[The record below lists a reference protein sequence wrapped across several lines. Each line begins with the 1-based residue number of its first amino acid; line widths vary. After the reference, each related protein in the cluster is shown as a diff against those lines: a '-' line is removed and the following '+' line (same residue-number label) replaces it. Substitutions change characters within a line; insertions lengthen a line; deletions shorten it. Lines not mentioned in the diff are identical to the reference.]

1 MARAVGDEPDSER
14 RQRPGQRQCP
24 GKNSNLCIVQVQ
36 IRLGERHE
44 EVERVAVEKHDP
56 EIEAQQC
63 NEQELITLT
72 DGGFRHSRCVGLCH
86 MYATMHDWKRMYRAL
101 WRIRLFEGQ
110 VRKYAAAGEVPG
122 FPHLSTGQEAVAV
135 GVCEH
140 LTRED
145 VLFTSHRGHGHVLA
159 KGSDMRA
166 VFAEIIG
173 RESGLCRGRGGSMH
187 LVDVTNGTL
196 GATGVV
202 GGNLPLAAGAAWAAQ
217 TKDNTTISVVFF
229 GDGATGAGVFHE
241 TLNLAV
247 LWKLPILF
255 VCENNGYAEFTSRE
269 EHSNVRQAS
278 AFATPYGMPAS
289 TIDGNDLPT
298 VYDAAG
304 NAIADLRRG
313 SGPYFLECMTHRMA
327 GHFVGDAQNY
337 RSKEELAALED
348 KCPIERLKR
357 RLIQQGTTESEL
369 IALSDEAREEVLQAV
384 ALALSDPRPD
394 AATVLEFVYSAPCLA
409 GKPGRVP

>member
-1 MARAVGDEPDSER
+1 
-14 RQRPGQRQCP
+14 
-24 GKNSNLCIVQVQ
+24 
-36 IRLGERHE
+36 
-44 EVERVAVEKHDP
+44 
-56 EIEAQQC
+56 
-63 NEQELITLT
+63 
-72 DGGFRHSRCVGLCH
+72 
-86 MYATMHDWKRMYRAL
+86 MYTTVNDWKRMYRAL

-110 VRKYAAAGEVPG
+110 VQRLAAAGEVPG

-135 GVCEH
+135 GVCER

-173 RESGLCRGRGGSMH
+173 RDSGLCHGRGGSMH

-217 TKDNTTISVVFF
+217 AKDNTTISVVFF

-278 AFATPYGMPAS
+278 AFATPYGMPAI

-298 VYDAAG
+298 IYAAAG
-304 NAIADLRRG
+304 NAIAGVRSG

-337 RSKEELAALED
+337 RSKEELAAMKD

-357 RLIQQGTTESEL
+357 HLIEQGATESEL
-369 IALSDEAREEVLQAV
+369 VTLREEAREEVLQAV
-384 ALALSDPRPD
+384 ALARADPRPD
-394 AATVLEFVYSAPCLA
+394 PATVLEFVYSAPCLA
-409 GKPGRVP
+409 GKPGQLS

>member
-1 MARAVGDEPDSER
+1 
-14 RQRPGQRQCP
+14 
-24 GKNSNLCIVQVQ
+24 
-36 IRLGERHE
+36 
-44 EVERVAVEKHDP
+44 
-56 EIEAQQC
+56 
-63 NEQELITLT
+63 
-72 DGGFRHSRCVGLCH
+72 
-86 MYATMHDWKRMYRAL
+86 MYTTVNDWKRMYRAL

-110 VRKYAAAGEVPG
+110 VQRLAAAGEVPG

-173 RESGLCRGRGGSMH
+173 RDSGLCHGRGGSMH

-217 TKDNTTISVVFF
+217 AKDNTTISVVFF

-278 AFATPYGMPAS
+278 AFATPYGMPAI

-298 VYDAAG
+298 IYAAAG
-304 NAIADLRRG
+304 NAIAGVRSG

-337 RSKEELAALED
+337 RSKEELAAMKD

-357 RLIQQGTTESEL
+357 HLIEQGATESEL
-369 IALSDEAREEVLQAV
+369 VTLREEAREEVLQAV
-384 ALALSDPRPD
+384 ALARADPRPD
-394 AATVLEFVYSAPCLA
+394 PATVLEFVYSAPCLA
-409 GKPGRVP
+409 GKPGQLS

>member
-1 MARAVGDEPDSER
+1 MTTTAAT
-14 RQRPGQRQCP
+14 
-24 GKNSNLCIVQVQ
+24 
-36 IRLGERHE
+36 
-44 EVERVAVEKHDP
+44 
-56 EIEAQQC
+56 
-63 NEQELITLT
+63 TL
-72 DGGFRHSRCVGLCH
+72 D
-86 MYATMHDWKRMYRAL
+86 DWKRMYRTL

-110 VRKYAAAGEVPG
+110 VQRLAAAGEVPG

-135 GVCEH
+135 GVCAH

-145 VLFTSHRGHGHVLA
+145 VLFTSHRGHGHTLA

-173 RESGLCRGRGGSMH
+173 RDSGLCRGRGGSMH
-187 LVDVTNGTL
+187 LVDVANGVL

-202 GGNLPLAAGAAWAAQ
+202 AGNLPLAAGAAWAAQ
-217 TKDNTTISVVFF
+217 VAPAAKGKSTISVVFF

-269 EHSNVRQAS
+269 QHSNVRQAS
-278 AFATPYGMPAS
+278 AFATPYGMPAI
-289 TIDGNDLPT
+289 TIDGNDLLT
-298 VYDAAG
+298 VHGAAG
-304 NAIADLRRG
+304 DAIAGLRRG

-337 RSKEELAALED
+337 RAKDELAGMKE
-348 KCPIERLKR
+348 KCPIERMKR
-357 RLIQQGTTESEL
+357 HLIEHGTAESEL
-369 IALSDEAREEVLQAV
+369 AALSDEARQEVLQAV
-384 ALALSDPRPD
+384 AHARADPRPD
-394 AATVLEFVYSAPCLA
+394 PATVLEFVYSAPALA
-409 GKPGRVP
+409 GKPGLVP